1 MKTRFVLCSLSLL
14 LLHSFCLGQ
23 QGQQA
28 EQKPVDPAHA
38 ARMAK
43 SQTLF
48 KATVRHAL
56 TAHCLKCHGGD
67 KTEGE
72 FNLATRE
79 AFLKGG
85 ASGETIKIGKAHE
98 SFLADMLHHRVE
110 PAMPQNSG
118 KLSEALIAS
127 ILDWADLGAA
137 YDRPLID
144 SEEPEDAWTKR
155 RIDPSQKDYWA
166 FQPLRSVKI
175 RTDLHPAPQN
185 PIDHYVAGTLATQN
199 LKFSPKAETK
209 SLIRR
214 IFLDTLGM
222 PPTTN
227 ELESLTAHPEE
238 QILDATISYVLQ
250 SPNYGE
256 RWARHWLDVA
266 RFAES
271 HGFEHDYDR
280 PFAFHYRDFVIK
292 ALNQDLPYNEFTR
305 WQLAGDEIA
314 PHNPLAMM
322 ATGFLGAGVFPTQI
336 TANEVEPSRYDALD
350 DMAATT
356 GTAMLAMTIGCA
368 RCHDHKFDPIPT
380 ADYHRFTSTFTT
392 AVRSNQE
399 LLLNQQEYE
408 SKKEE
413 FEKEHQPFLDAIST
427 YERTTLRNAFTI
439 WDEANPEKILPQW
452 FTMKFFDVQS
462 EASSVI
468 NRQADESFQ
477 VERATAPN
485 QDAYTFEYH
494 THLPSVKAL
503 RIEAFADPSLKAGGP
518 GLASNGNF
526 QLTQITIGAAPLKT
540 ANNLQD
546 VKFSEARATFNQNDA
561 NLHVR
566 TVIDGKQD
574 TGWAVDPQFG
584 KDHAAILTLADPLED
599 PSGHRLRI
607 TVSFKGNTK
616 HIMGRFRISVSG
628 DPSLPLLSNT
638 ISEEVA
644 NILSKPAG
652 ERSEDEIKQAV
663 NWYRTSDN
671 KWKELTAQAAEHMKN
686 APTAK
691 GETVMIVSEGVKPI
705 RHHSQGKDFFD
716 DFYFLKRGDVNQKI
730 GKASQSFL
738 QVLMPADDSIEPWQ
752 QTPPAGATT
761 SFRRTALAN
770 WMVDTEKGA
779 GHLLARVIV
788 NRLWHHHFGRGI
800 VSSTNDFGIQ
810 GQPPTHPGLLDWL
823 ALQLIANDWS
833 LKHIHALIL
842 SSYTYQ
848 QSSEFDENNSQID
861 PDNTYLWR
869 FSPRRLEAEAIRDS
883 ILQATGQ
890 LDKTMFGKGT
900 LDESMRRRSIYFTVK
915 RSKLV
920 PMLQVFDVPEPLVS
934 QGKRPTTTVA
944 PQALLLLNN
953 PHIRKCCEDS
963 AMQLLDKDMNESA
976 LVNLLYHRS
985 LSRKPSSSEARRA
998 AEFLRAQSSSYSQT
1012 GVQDA
1017 KTQAT
1022 ADLIQL
1028 MLCLNEFCYIY

>member
-1 MKTRFVLCSLSLL
+1 MKNRFVICFLVLL
-14 LLHSFCLGQ
+14 LPNISFGQ
-23 QGQQA
+23 QEA

-43 SQTLF
+43 SQKLF
-48 KATVRHAL
+48 KSTVRHAL

-67 KTEGE
+67 ETEGD
-72 FNLATRE
+72 FNLTTRE
-79 AFLKGG
+79 SFLRGG
-85 ASGETIKIGKAHE
+85 ISGETVEIGKAHE
-98 SFLADMLHHRVE
+98 SYLADMLHHRVE
-110 PAMPQNSG
+110 PVMPQNSG
-118 KLSEALIAS
+118 KLSEALITS
-127 ILDWADLGAA
+127 ILEWADLGAA

-144 SEEPEDAWTKR
+144 TEEAEDAWTRR
-155 RIDPSQKDYWA
+155 RINQSQKDYWA
-166 FQPLRSVKI
+166 FQPLRAVTI
-175 RTDLHPAPQN
+175 RSDLHPAAQN
-185 PIDHYVAGTLATQN
+185 PIDHYIAGAMDRQKLQFA
-199 LKFSPKAETK
+199 SKAKIPT
-209 SLIRR
+209 LIRR

-222 PPTTN
+222 PPTANQLQALMSLPKDEMLEATIKYV
-227 ELESLTAHPEE
+227 LESRH
-238 QILDATISYVLQ
+238 
-250 SPNYGE
+250 YGE

-292 ALNQDLPYNEFTR
+292 ALNQDLPYTDFTR

-314 PHNPLAMM
+314 PKNPLAMM

-392 AVRSNQE
+392 AIRSNQE
-399 LLLNQQEYE
+399 ILLNKSEYDQ
-408 SKKEE
+408 KQAE
-413 FEKEHQPFLDAIST
+413 FEKQHQPYLDAIAQ
-427 YERTTLRNAFTI
+427 YENTTLRNAFII
-439 WDEANPEKILPQW
+439 WDEANPEKKLPEW
-452 FTMKFFDVQS
+452 YTMKFFDVQA

-468 NRQADESFQ
+468 NRQADDSFKIEPWS
-477 VERATAPN
+477 VAN
-485 QDAYTFEYH
+485 QDAFTFEFH

-503 RIEAFADPSLKAGGP
+503 RLEAFADPALKAGGP

-526 QLTQITIGAAPLKT
+526 QLTGISIGAAPLKT
-540 ANNLQD
+540 ANNLKE
-546 VKFSEARATFNQNDA
+546 VKFTEARSTFNQNDGG
-561 NLHVR
+561 LHVR
-566 TVIDGKQD
+566 TVIDGKPD

-584 KDHAAILTLADPLED
+584 KDHAAILTLAEPMED

-607 TVSFKGNTK
+607 TISFKGNTK
-616 HIMGRFRISVSG
+616 HIIGRFRISVSE
-628 DPSLPLLSNT
+628 DPTLPLLSNT
-638 ISEEVA
+638 ISEEVSG
-644 NILSKPAG
+644 ILQKPAASRT
-652 ERSEDEIKQAV
+652 EEEIKQAV
-663 NWYRTSDN
+663 KWYRTTDN
-671 KWKELTAQAAEHMKN
+671 KWKELTAQAAEHMENVPK
-686 APTAK
+686 PQ

-705 RHHSQGKDFFD
+705 RHHSQGKDFFE
-716 DFYFLKRGDVNQKI
+716 DFYFLKRGDVNQKM
-730 GKASQSFL
+730 GKASQGFL
-738 QVLMPADDSIEPWQ
+738 QVLMPAEDSIEKWQ
-752 QTPPAGATT
+752 QTPPDDVTT

-770 WMVDTEKGA
+770 WMVDTQAGA

-823 ALQLIANDWS
+823 ALELIANDWS
-833 LKHIHALIL
+833 LKHIHSLIL

-848 QSSEFDENNSQID
+848 QSSAYHQENAQAD
-861 PDNTYLWR
+861 PDNLYVWR

-890 LDKTMFGKGT
+890 LDETMFGKGT

-934 QGKRPTTTVA
+934 QGQRPTTTVA

-953 PHIRKCCEDS
+953 PHLRQCCEDS
-963 AMQLLDKDMNESA
+963 AAELLQENMEDIA
-976 LVNLLYHRS
+976 LIDLFYRRS
-985 LSRKPSSSEARRA
+985 LSRSPNQNEKQKAAR
-998 AEFLRAQSSSYSQT
+998 FLASQAVSYEES
-1012 GVQDA
+1012 GVADA
-1017 KTQAT
+1017 KIQAT

-1028 MLCLNEFCYIY
+1028 MLCLNEFCYVY

>member
-1 MKTRFVLCSLSLL
+1 MKNRIVLCSLTLL

-23 QGQQA
+23 QA
-28 EQKPVDPAHA
+28 EQQPVDPAHA

-43 SQTLF
+43 SQKLF

-72 FNLATRE
+72 FSLATR
-79 AFLKGG
+79 ASFLKGG
-85 ASGETIKIGKAHE
+85 ASGETIKIGHAHE

-137 YDRPLID
+137 YDRPLLD
-144 SEEPEDAWTKR
+144 PEESEDAWTKR

-175 RTDLHPAPQN
+175 RSDLHPAPQN
-185 PIDHYVAGTLATQN
+185 PIDHYIAGTIATHN
-199 LKFSPKAETK
+199 LQVSPKAETT

-222 PPTTN
+222 PPTTT
-227 ELESLTAHPEE
+227 ELETLTAHPEQE
-238 QILDATISYVLQ
+238 ILNATISYVLQ
-250 SPNYGE
+250 SPFYGE

-314 PHNPLAMM
+314 PKNPLAMM

-356 GTAMLAMTIGCA
+356 GTAMLALTIGCA

-408 SKKEE
+408 AQKEE
-413 FEKEHQPFLDAIST
+413 FEKEHQPFLDAIET
-427 YERTTLRNAFTI
+427 YEQTTLRDAFTI
-439 WDEANPEKILPQW
+439 WDEANPEKDLPQW

-468 NRQADESFQ
+468 RRQADESFQ
-477 VERATAPN
+477 VERATVPN

-503 RIEAFADPSLKAGGP
+503 RIEAFADPSLSAGGP

-526 QLTQITIGAAPLKT
+526 QLTQITIGAAPLKS
-540 ANNLQD
+540 ANNLQN

-628 DPSLPLLSNT
+628 DASLPLLSNT

-644 NILSKPAG
+644 RSLSKPAS
-652 ERSEDEIKQAV
+652 ERSEDEVKQAV

-671 KWKELTAQAAEHMKN
+671 KWKELAAQAAEHMKN

-716 DFYFLKRGDVNQKI
+716 DFYFLKRGDINQKM

-738 QVLMPADDSIEPWQ
+738 QVLMPDEDSIEPWQ

-770 WMVDTEKGA
+770 WMVDTEQGA

-788 NRLWHHHFGRGI
+788 NRLWHHHFGQGI
-800 VSSTNDFGIQ
+800 ASSTNDFGIQ

-848 QSSEFDENNSQID
+848 QSSEFHDDNAQID
-861 PDNTYLWR
+861 PENKYLWR

-890 LDKTMFGKGT
+890 LDETMFGKGT

-963 AMQLLDKDMNESA
+963 AMQLVDKDMNESA

-985 LSRKPSSSEARRA
+985 LSRKPSAGEARRA
-998 AEFLRAQSSSYSQT
+998 TEFLRAQTASYSQT

-1017 KTQAT
+1017 NTQAT

>member
-1 MKTRFVLCSLSLL
+1 
-14 LLHSFCLGQ
+14 
-23 QGQQA
+23 
-28 EQKPVDPAHA
+28 
-38 ARMAK
+38 
-43 SQTLF
+43 
-48 KATVRHAL
+48 
-56 TAHCLKCHGGD
+56 
-67 KTEGE
+67 
-72 FNLATRE
+72 
-79 AFLKGG
+79 
-85 ASGETIKIGKAHE
+85 
-98 SFLADMLHHRVE
+98 
-110 PAMPQNSG
+110 
-118 KLSEALIAS
+118 
-127 ILDWADLGAA
+127 
-137 YDRPLID
+137 
-144 SEEPEDAWTKR
+144 
-155 RIDPSQKDYWA
+155 
-166 FQPLRSVKI
+166 
-175 RTDLHPAPQN
+175 
-185 PIDHYVAGTLATQN
+185 
-199 LKFSPKAETK
+199 
-209 SLIRR
+209 
-214 IFLDTLGM
+214 
-222 PPTTN
+222 
-227 ELESLTAHPEE
+227 
-238 QILDATISYVLQ
+238 
-250 SPNYGE
+250 
-256 RWARHWLDVA
+256 
-266 RFAES
+266 
-271 HGFEHDYDR
+271 
-280 PFAFHYRDFVIK
+280 
-292 ALNQDLPYNEFTR
+292 
-305 WQLAGDEIA
+305 
-314 PHNPLAMM
+314 
-322 ATGFLGAGVFPTQI
+322 
-336 TANEVEPSRYDALD
+336 
-350 DMAATT
+350 
-356 GTAMLAMTIGCA
+356 
-368 RCHDHKFDPIPT
+368 
-380 ADYHRFTSTFTT
+380 
-392 AVRSNQE
+392 
-399 LLLNQQEYE
+399 
-408 SKKEE
+408 
-413 FEKEHQPFLDAIST
+413 
-427 YERTTLRNAFTI
+427 
-439 WDEANPEKILPQW
+439 
-452 FTMKFFDVQS
+452 
-462 EASSVI
+462 
-468 NRQADESFQ
+468 
-477 VERATAPN
+477 
-485 QDAYTFEYH
+485 
-494 THLPSVKAL
+494 
-503 RIEAFADPSLKAGGP
+503 
-518 GLASNGNF
+518 
-526 QLTQITIGAAPLKT
+526 
-540 ANNLQD
+540 
-546 VKFSEARATFNQNDA
+546 
-561 NLHVR
+561 
-566 TVIDGKQD
+566 
-574 TGWAVDPQFG
+574 
-584 KDHAAILTLADPLED
+584 
-599 PSGHRLRI
+599 
-607 TVSFKGNTK
+607 
-616 HIMGRFRISVSG
+616 
-628 DPSLPLLSNT
+628 
-638 ISEEVA
+638 
-644 NILSKPAG
+644 
-652 ERSEDEIKQAV
+652 
-663 NWYRTSDN
+663 
-671 KWKELTAQAAEHMKN
+671 
-686 APTAK
+686 
-691 GETVMIVSEGVKPI
+691 MIVSEGVKPI

>member
-14 LLHSFCLGQ
+14 LLHNFCLGQ
-23 QGQQA
+23 QG

-43 SQTLF
+43 SQKLF

-72 FNLATRE
+72 FNLTTRE

-85 ASGETIKIGKAHE
+85 ASGETVKIGKAHE

-110 PAMPQNSG
+110 PGMPQNSG

-144 SEEPEDAWTKR
+144 SEESEDAWTRR
-155 RIDPSQKDYWA
+155 RIDQSQKDYWA

-185 PIDHYVAGTLATQN
+185 PIDHYIAGTLATQN
-199 LKFSPKAETK
+199 LQFSPKAETTT
-209 SLIRR
+209 LIRR

-227 ELESLTAHPEE
+227 ELETLTAHPEE
-238 QILDATISYVLQ
+238 KILDATISYVLQ

-314 PHNPLAMM
+314 PKNPLAMM

-399 LLLNQQEYE
+399 LLLNRQEYE
-408 SKKEE
+408 ARKEE
-413 FEKEHQPFLDAIST
+413 FEKEHQPFLDAIAT
-427 YERTTLRNAFTI
+427 YEQTTLRNAFTI
-439 WDEANPEKILPQW
+439 WDEANPEKDLPQW

-503 RIEAFADPSLKAGGP
+503 RIEAFADPSLNAGGP

-526 QLTQITIGAAPLKT
+526 QLTQITVGAASLET

-566 TVIDGKQD
+566 TVIDGKQN

-628 DPSLPLLSNT
+628 DPSLPLISNT

-652 ERSEDEIKQAV
+652 ERSEDEVKQAV

-671 KWKELTAQAAEHMKN
+671 KWNELTAQAAEHMKN

-716 DFYFLKRGDVNQKI
+716 DFYFLKRGDINQKM

-848 QSSEFDENNSQID
+848 QSSEFHDGNAQLD

-883 ILQATGQ
+883 ILQATEQ
-890 LDKTMFGKGT
+890 LDETMFGKGT

-953 PHIRKCCEDS
+953 PHLRKCCEDS
-963 AMQLLDKDMNESA
+963 ATQLLGKDMNDTA
-976 LVNLLYHRS
+976 IIDLIYQRS
-985 LSRKPSSSEARRA
+985 LSRNPSSSEAQRA
-998 AEFLRAQSSSYSQT
+998 TEFLVSQSSSYSQS

>member
-1 MKTRFVLCSLSLL
+1 MKIRFVICSLILFFL
-14 LLHSFCLGQ
+14 QTTIRGQ
-23 QGQQA
+23 QT
-28 EQKPVDPAHA
+28 EQNPVDPTHA
-38 ARMAK
+38 VRMAQ
-43 SQTLF
+43 SQKLF
-48 KATVRHAL
+48 KSTVRHAL
-56 TAHCLKCHGGD
+56 TAHCLKCHGGK

-72 FNLATRE
+72 FELTTRE
-79 AFLKGG
+79 AFLRGG
-85 ASGETIKIGKAHE
+85 VSGEVVEVGKAHE
-98 SFLADMLHHRVE
+98 SYLADMLHHRVE
-110 PAMPQNSG
+110 PSMPQNSG
-118 KLSEALIAS
+118 KLSEALIES
-127 ILDWADLGAA
+127 ILEWANLGAA

-144 SEEPEDAWTKR
+144 VDEPENAWTQR
-155 RIDPSQKDYWA
+155 RIDQSQKDYWA

-175 RTDLHPAPQN
+175 RSDLHPAPQN
-185 PIDHYVAGTLATQN
+185 PIDHYIAGAMKDQKLEF
-199 LKFSPKAETK
+199 LPKAEIH

-222 PPTTN
+222 PPTADD
-227 ELESLTAHPEE
+227 LEKLTALPKTEV
-238 QILDATISYVLQ
+238 LSATIKYVLN
-250 SPNYGE
+250 SPHYGE

-292 ALNQDLPYNEFTR
+292 ALNRDLPYDEFTR
-305 WQLAGDEIA
+305 WQLAGDEID
-314 PHNPLAMM
+314 PKNPLAMM

-399 LLLNQQEYE
+399 ILLNQTEYE
-408 SKKEE
+408 EKRAQ
-413 FEKEHQPFLDAIST
+413 FEKEHQPYLDAIT
-427 YERTTLRNAFTI
+427 AYENTTLREAFDI
-439 WDEANPEKILPQW
+439 WDEANPEKELPKW
-452 FTMKFFDVQS
+452 YTMKFFDVQS
-462 EASSVI
+462 EKSSVI
-468 NRQADESFQ
+468 NRQADESFK
-477 VERATAPN
+477 VEPWSVAN
-485 QDAYTFEYH
+485 QDAFTFEFH
-494 THLPSVKAL
+494 THLPSVQAL
-503 RIEAFADPSLKAGGP
+503 RIEAFADPALKAGGP

-526 QLTQITIGAAPLKT
+526 QLTQISIGAAPLET
-540 ANNLQD
+540 ANNLKD
-546 VKFSEARATFNQNDA
+546 VKFSNARATFNQNDGG
-561 NLHVR
+561 LHVR
-566 TVIDGKQD
+566 TVIDGQQN

-584 KDHAAILTLADPLED
+584 KDHGAVLTLAEPLEN

-628 DPSLPLLSNT
+628 DPELPLLSNT

-644 NILSKPAG
+644 DIL
-652 ERSEDEIKQAV
+652 RKQAADRDEAEV
-663 NWYRTSDN
+663 KQAINWYRTSDN
-671 KWKELTAQAAEHMKN
+671 KWNELTANAAEHMKN
-686 APTAK
+686 MPRPE

-705 RHHSQGKDFFD
+705 RHHSQGKDFFE
-716 DFYFLKRGDVNQKI
+716 DFYFLKRGDVNQKM
-730 GKASQSFL
+730 GKASQGFL
-738 QVLMPADDSIEPWQ
+738 QVLMPDEDSIELWQ
-752 QTPPAGATT
+752 EVPPTGSMT

-770 WMVDTEKGA
+770 WMVDTEAGA
-779 GHLLARVIV
+779 GQLLARVIV

-823 ALQLIANDWS
+823 ALELIGSDWS
-833 LKHIHALIL
+833 LKHIHSLIL

-848 QSSEFDENNSQID
+848 QSSASHEANALADPENAFF
-861 PDNTYLWR
+861 WR

-934 QGKRPTTTVA
+934 QGQRPTTTVA

-953 PHIRKCCEDS
+953 PHLRKCCEDS
-963 AMQLLDKDMNESA
+963 AAQLIENNMEDHAMIDLF
-976 LVNLLYHRS
+976 YQRS
-985 LSRKPSSSEARRA
+985 LSRNPNKSEVQKASG
-998 AEFLRAQSSSYSQT
+998 FLASQT
-1012 GVQDA
+1012 ASYKQSGVTDA
-1017 KTQAT
+1017 KIQAT

>member
-1 MKTRFVLCSLSLL
+1 MKTRFVLFSLSLL

-23 QGQQA
+23 QG

-43 SQTLF
+43 SQKLF

-79 AFLKGG
+79 SFFKGG
-85 ASGETIKIGKAHE
+85 ASGETIKIGNAHE

-118 KLSEALIAS
+118 KLSESLIAS

-137 YDRPLID
+137 YDRPLLD
-144 SEEPEDAWTKR
+144 PEESEDAWTKR

-166 FQPLRSVKI
+166 FQPLRSVKV
-175 RTDLHPAPQN
+175 RSDLHPAPQN
-185 PIDHYVAGTLATQN
+185 PIDHYIAGTIATHN
-199 LKFSPKAETK
+199 LQVSPKAETT

-222 PPTTN
+222 PPTTT
-227 ELESLTAHPEE
+227 ELETLTAHPEE
-238 QILDATISYVLQ
+238 NIMDATISYVLQ
-250 SPNYGE
+250 SPFYGE
-256 RWARHWLDVA
+256 RWARHWLDVT

-314 PHNPLAMM
+314 PKNPLAMM

-356 GTAMLAMTIGCA
+356 GTAMLALTIGCA

-408 SKKEE
+408 AQKEA
-413 FEKEHQPFLDAIST
+413 FEKEHQPFLDSIET
-427 YERTTLRNAFTI
+427 YEQTTLRDAFTI
-439 WDEANPEKILPQW
+439 WDEANPEKDLPQW

-468 NRQADESFQ
+468 NRQVDESFQ
-477 VERATAPN
+477 VERATVPN

-503 RIEAFADPSLKAGGP
+503 RIEAFADPSLNAGGP

-566 TVIDGKQD
+566 TVIDGKQN

-607 TVSFKGNTK
+607 TISFKGNTK

-644 NILSKPAG
+644 RILRKPAS
-652 ERSEDEIKQAV
+652 ERSEDEVKQAV

-671 KWKELTAQAAEHMKN
+671 KWNELAAQAAEHMKN

-691 GETVMIVSEGVKPI
+691 GETVMIVSEGVKPV

-716 DFYFLKRGDVNQKI
+716 DFYFLKRGDINQKM

-738 QVLMPADDSIEPWQ
+738 QVLMPADDSIELWQ

-788 NRLWHHHFGRGI
+788 NRLWHHHFGQGI

-823 ALQLIANDWS
+823 ALQLIANNWS

-848 QSSEFDENNSQID
+848 QSSEFHDDNAQID
-861 PDNTYLWR
+861 PKNTYLWR
-869 FSPRRLEAEAIRDS
+869 FNPRRLEAEAIRDS

-890 LDKTMFGKGT
+890 LDETMFGKGT

-985 LSRKPSSSEARRA
+985 LSRKPLSGEARRA
-998 AEFLRAQSSSYSQT
+998 TEFLRAQTSSYSQT